1 MPTLSSLPV
10 RLLYTLGAVAL
21 LASRAEAARA
31 LDIPC
36 PDPFTDPKNDFC
48 NPLRYIPTTALT
60 ALSFSLILAV
70 GITQTLWTWRYGAK
84 WMMAMTI
91 GCYTFAVG
99 LALRFG
105 LHDDP
110 QSTGIYIAFYLF
122 TVLSPCA
129 FIAADYVLLGRIARA
144 LGCGQYLA
152 ISPRR
157 ITTVFVTSDITT
169 FLIQAA
175 GGGLSTSGKKNP
187 ELSLKGS
194 RIFLAG
200 LALQLA
206 SFAVFTFIY
215 LLFLYRVY
223 KHKPSAWSQDKGM
236 SWYRNWLSLAGAL
249 SLSCVGILI
258 RSVYRTI
265 ELSEGFNG
273 PLATNE
279 ALFYGLD
286 TLPLFIAIAVY
297 IPFWPGRYRLDD
309 AAAAKELAETTIVSN
324 ENKTSQEGVS
334 Q

>member
-1 MPTLSSLPV
+1 MAPLPSPIH
-10 RLLYTLGAVAL
+10 RFLLTWTAFLL
-21 LASRAEAARA
+21 LASQAEAR
-31 LDIPC
+31 DIPC
-36 PDPFTDPKNDFC
+36 PDPFTDPKNDYC

-60 ALSFSLILAV
+60 AVSFSLILVV
-70 GITQTLWTWRYGAK
+70 GIIQVLSMWRYGAK
-84 WMMAMTI
+84 WMLAMTI
-91 GCYTFAVG
+91 GCFTFALG

-110 QSTGIYIAFYLF
+110 QSTGIYIVFYLF

-144 LGCGQYLA
+144 IGCGQYLA

-157 ITTVFVTSDITT
+157 ITVVFVSSDITT

-175 GGGLSTSGKKNP
+175 GGGLSTSGKNNP
-187 ELSLKGS
+187 ELALTGS
-194 RIFLAG
+194 RVFLAG
-200 LALQLA
+200 LALQLL
-206 SFAVFTFIY
+206 SFVIFTIIY
-215 LLFLYRVY
+215 ALFLYRVY
-223 KHKPSAWSQDKGM
+223 RFRPTAWTQDKGM
-236 SWYRNWLSLAGAL
+236 PWYKNWLSLAGAL
-249 SLSCVGILI
+249 VLSCIGILI

-286 TLPLFIAIAVY
+286 TLPLFIAIAIY
-297 IPFWPGRYRLDD
+297 IPFWPGRYGLD
-309 AAAAKELAETTIVSN
+309 AAAAARDMSETTMTDN
-324 ENKTSQEGVS
+324 NQEKKTSQEAA